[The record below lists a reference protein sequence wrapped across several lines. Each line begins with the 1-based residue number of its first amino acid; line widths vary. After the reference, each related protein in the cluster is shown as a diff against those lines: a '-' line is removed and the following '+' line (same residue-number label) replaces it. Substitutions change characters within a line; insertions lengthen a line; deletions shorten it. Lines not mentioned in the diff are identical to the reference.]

1 MYEHVHRFEKTM
13 TNNYFYLWRKYSQQK
28 SCKNGKAKH
37 LQSKVNRLEKN
48 IFSKENSVRRTERF

>member
-37 LQSKVNRLEKN
+37 LQSKVNRLEK
-48 IFSKENSVRRTERF
+48 KHLQQREQRQEN